1 MGATIDDTL
10 MRDIVGW
17 DVRTWSTAVE
27 FWDGELDSSEPLQCM
42 EIGAGPGGPSLW
54 LALQGHTVLCTNFQ
68 NTRGQAEPL
77 HKRYGV
83 TGVTYEDVDAT
94 RIPFEN
100 RFDLIIFKSVLGGVG
115 SDLAAQQELKE
126 QTGLMFV
133 VKLCQ
138 LDYLAPARLDDELQ
152 LRMQISQLGRASMTF
167 AQTAWRGQ
175 QLLVSAEVKVV
186 CVQSQTMKP
195 QAIPDFIRQQL
206 KV

>member
-1 MGATIDDTL
+1 MEQFVSVFD
-10 MRDIVGW
+10 W
-17 DVRTWSTAVE
+17 PVRV
-27 FWDGELDSSEPLQCM
+27 
-42 EIGAGPGGPSLW
+42 
-54 LALQGHTVLCTNFQ
+54 
-68 NTRGQAEPL
+68 
-77 HKRYGV
+77 Y
-83 TGVTYEDVDAT
+83 YEDTDAGGIVFYANYL
-94 RIPFEN
+94 RFFE
-100 RFDLIIFKSVLGGVG
+100 RARTEYLRSLG
-115 SDLAAQQELKE
+115 AAQQELKE